1 MKDQQLRRHLI
12 SKGYLQVGPY
22 LLSLAAFDSS
32 GLCVI
37 DTKVINR
44 ENTRN
49 PSNIKRRSMYFR
61 KEATRDLEVSSFI
74 NPVDEEME
82 SLCLSSFLSQSSD
95 DLDAAAIA
103 GE

>member
-1 MKDQQLRRHLI
+1 M
-12 SKGYLQVGPY
+12 
-22 LLSLAAFDSS
+22 
-32 GLCVI
+32 

-61 KEATRDLEVSSFI
+61 NEATRDLEVSSF
-74 NPVDEEME
+74 NKPVDEEME
-82 SLCLSSFLSQSSD
+82 SLCLSSFLSQSSE
-95 DLDAAAIA
+95 DLDTAVIA